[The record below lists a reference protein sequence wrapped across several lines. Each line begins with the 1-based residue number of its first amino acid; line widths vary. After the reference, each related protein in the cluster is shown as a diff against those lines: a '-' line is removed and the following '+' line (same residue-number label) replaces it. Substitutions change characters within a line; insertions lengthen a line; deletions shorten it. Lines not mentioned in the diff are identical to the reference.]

1 VKRSKQSLEDA
12 DYDKQVE
19 RLSGLPKFPHLPAAQ
34 HEIRRA
40 LRRISE
46 TDIAFIRRLIDEIV
60 DTAAVCPTPAELI
73 QAAGA
78 KRHRVQTT
86 AGKPDCEICGGSG
99 FVTTVRKVAL
109 PGIAPYEAEF
119 AAVCTCR
126 EGRSK

>member
-1 VKRSKQSLEDA
+1 VKKSKQSLEDA

-19 RLSGLPKFPHLPAAQ
+19 RLSGLPKFPHLPTAQ

-46 TDIAFIRRLIDEIV
+46 TDIAFIRRLIDDVV
-60 DTAAVCPTPAELI
+60 DTATVCPTPAELI
-73 QAAGA
+73 TIAGA
-78 KRHRVQTT
+78 KRQRNHTSV
-86 AGKPDCEICGGSG
+86 GKADCEVCGGSG

-109 PGIAPYEAEF
+109 PGIEPYESEF

-126 EGRSK
+126 GAK